1 MMDLRN
7 AALLLGG
14 EVSGQGI
21 VCPGLGHSSRDRS
34 LSVMFS
40 PSAPSGFIV
49 FSHAGD
55 DPLVAK
61 DYVRDRLSLERAE
74 SKQMMGRVAKF
85 ATHAERD
92 GGVRQGGEGCRAL
105 RLWAKACD
113 PTDSPVQAYLQ
124 QRGLSLPGEAGEV
137 LRYHPDCPFAGT
149 RTPAMIA
156 LVRNIRT
163 DAPQAIHRTA
173 LSLDGCKVTVAGKER
188 AALGPIAGGAVKL
201 TTDAGVTTCLG
212 IGEGIE
218 STLSLRYLPE
228 FGVSP
233 VWSVLNEGGVSAF
246 PVLSGIECLWI
257 AVDHDSAGITAA
269 ERCAHR
275 WRHAGREVFL
285 VKAVRAK
292 ADLNDVVQEVRH
304 G

>member
-1 MMDLRN
+1 MMDLRT
-7 AALLLGG
+7 AAHRLGG
-14 EVSGQGI
+14 EVSGRGI
-21 VCPGLGHSSRDRS
+21 VCPGFGHSPRDRS

-40 PSAPSGFIV
+40 PSAPGGFLV

-55 DPLVAK
+55 DPLAAK
-61 DYVRDRLSLERAE
+61 DYVRDRLGLERAE
-74 SKQMMGRVAKF
+74 KEKSPDRVANL

-92 GGVRQGGEGCRAL
+92 VGVRQVGEGHHAL
-105 RLWAKACD
+105 RLWAEARD
-113 PTDSPVQAYLQ
+113 PTGTPVEVYLQ
-124 QRGLSLPGEAGEV
+124 RRGLSLPADAGEV
-137 LRYHPDCPFAGT
+137 LRYHPACPFAGT

-173 LSLDGCKVTVAGKER
+173 LSLDGRKVTAAGKQR

-201 TTDAGVTTCLG
+201 TPDAEVTTCIG

-218 STLSLRYLPE
+218 STMSLRHFPE

-257 AVDHDSAGITAA
+257 AVDHDPPGERATYACASRWQSAN
-269 ERCAHR
+269 
-275 WRHAGREVFL
+275 REL
-285 VKAVRAK
+285 LTVKARTPGC
-292 ADLNDVVQEVRH
+292 DLNDVLQVCH
-304 G
+304 A